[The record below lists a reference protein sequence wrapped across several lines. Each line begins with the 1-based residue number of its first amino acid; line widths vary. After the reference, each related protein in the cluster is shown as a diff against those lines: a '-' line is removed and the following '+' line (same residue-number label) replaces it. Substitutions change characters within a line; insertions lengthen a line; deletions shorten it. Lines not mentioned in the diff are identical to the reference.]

1 VPCRH
6 RCRQANLRID
16 GKAQHDLGL
25 VDATEGDGPVIVSV
39 GRPAAAQSWAS
50 ILATRWAPAA

>member
-1 VPCRH
+1 
-6 RCRQANLRID
+6 
-16 GKAQHDLGL
+16 
-25 VDATEGDGPVIVSV
+25 VIVSV